1 MYVAI
6 TRVIRCKS
14 LRHGGF
20 YWSVSH
26 GDGRTS
32 CGPCR
37 DVRLS
42 TGLNRVLRTYRHFR
56 KSCLSLFHYF
66 FLFSSN
72 FSRFYRDFNQ
82 RNMLPIFKQTFP
94 ISRSLPLHTFRTLGI
109 FRPQSTISTSYS
121 TTIPPI
127 SSVSNAPLAPLPT
140 TSLLRSLLL
149 HSITSSPRTL
159 KLGTKVMLANLETID
174 RNFLLK
180 WGVDKTF
187 YVSIKSPG
195 PRHWCSC

>member
-1 MYVAI
+1 MSAY
-6 TRVIRCKS
+6 
-14 LRHGGF
+14 
-20 YWSVSH
+20 
-26 GDGRTS
+26 
-32 CGPCR
+32 PR
-37 DVRLS
+37 DFLS
-42 TGLNRVLRTYRHFR
+42 TEQGSTN
-56 KSCLSLFHYF
+56 LSPFQKILSPLILSS
-66 FLFSSN
+66 FLPLSGTFSSN
-72 FSRFYRDFNQ
+72 FPTSHHDFNQ
-82 RNMLPIFKQTFP
+82 RNMLPFFRQTFP

-109 FRPQSTISTSYS
+109 FRPQSTVSTSYS

-127 SSVSNAPLAPLPT
+127 SSVTNAPLAPLPT

-187 YVSIKSPG
+187 YVSIKSLG
-195 PRHWCSC
+195 SRSWCSC